1 MLYFCHDYIFIH
13 FFPTNQHILEEEIE
27 GFLLRTAR
35 WTSQWFNKPKVHI
48 FIHLPSHIR
57 RFGPAI
63 LFATEAFE
71 SFDAV
76 IRRAKSI
83 HSNRQAPSRDIGRA
97 FAQGNRMRHLL
108 SGGYFI
114 PKEDDK
120 LPLSPETRPPPNPI
134 PIPQHEHY
142 WLTIGPGPRQL
153 VSNSSP
159 VLSSLGLSTSRTN
172 LRQCG
177 SYTFLNS
184 SNQ

>member
-1 MLYFCHDYIFIH
+1 MTRLCSDAQILIYFL
-13 FFPTNQHILEEEIE
+13 QQRILEAEIE

-35 WTSQWFNKPKVHI
+35 WTSQWFNKPKFHI
-48 FIHLPSHIR
+48 FLHLPSHIR

-71 SFDAV
+71 SFNAV
-76 IRRAKSI
+76 IRAKSI

-114 PKEDDK
+114 PKDHEE
-120 LPLSPETRPPPNPI
+120 LAQSPSNPI

-142 WLTIGPGPRQL
+142 WHTIGPGPQQL
-153 VSNSSP
+153 VAVSSSP
-159 VLSSLGLSTSRTN
+159 LSSLGLPTFKTN
-172 LRQCG
+172 PKKSG
-177 SYTFLNS
+177 SYTFLTRIWTHNTTI
-184 SNQ
+184 